1 MEDIEK
7 LVKTTVEEIEKML
20 SAKTVVGQPMTIE
33 GATLIPLISV
43 GFFFGTG
50 SGSGKGESKTKREGF
65 GEGSGAGTSGAG
77 GVKPVAVIVIDKEGV
92 RIESIKGKGSLA
104 LAVEKVGEAL
114 PGMMGKRGEQKKEG

>member
-1 MEDIEK
+1 MEDVEK
-7 LVKTTVEEIEKML
+7 LIKTTVEEIEKML
-20 SAKTVVGQPMTIE
+20 STKTVVGQPMTIE

-65 GEGSGAGTSGAG
+65 GEGSAAGTSGAG

-92 RIESIKGKGSLA
+92 RIESIKGSLA
-104 LAVEKVGEAL
+104 LAMEKVAEAL